1 MSTIQHKLVV
11 SDFDFDAIKLN
22 LKSFLQGQKQFQ
34 DYDFEGSSLNILLDI
49 LSYNTHYLAYLANM
63 ATNELYLDSA
73 DIRNNIVS
81 LAKMI
86 GYTPSSPRAPMASID
101 VTLNNASG
109 TSVTMNKGTVFTTSV
124 DDISYQYVTNSDVT
138 ITPSAGIYKFN
149 GVSIYEGTLVTFK
162 YTADTTD
169 VDQRFII
176 PSARADT
183 STLLVKVQNSSSDTT
198 TETYSL
204 AGGYNNVTGESKV
217 YYIQEGQ
224 DGKYEIYFGD
234 GVNGKSLADGN
245 IVILEYIVTNIEDS
259 NGASSFTLSGN
270 IGGFT
275 NATISTVS
283 SSQGGAAGETDE
295 SIRLNAPLN
304 YAAQE
309 RAVTTTDYETLVKQI
324 YPNALSVSA
333 WGGEDDE
340 TPRYGI
346 VKIGIKAASGSTLT
360 ETTKQDIVNKLKP
373 YNVASVSPQ
382 IVDPETTSVL
392 LTSTV
397 KYNTSTTTKSNDT
410 LKSEI
415 ITAITNYNTNTLQK
429 FDSIYRHSKL
439 TGIIDNVDNSI
450 LSNITTVKI
459 RKSFTPTLGSSQKYN
474 VYFRNAVFNPHTGHN
489 MAAGG
494 ILSSTGF
501 KVTGSDFEMFLDDD
515 GSGNVRRYYLSSGI
529 RTYANESQ
537 GTINYTTGDIT
548 LNSLNVASISN
559 IRAVTSTVIEIT
571 ITPDSNDV
579 VPVRDQIVEIDV
591 SNSGITVTA
600 DTFVGGSADA
610 GVGYTTTSSY

>member
-1 MSTIQHKLVV
+1 MSNKLVV
-11 SDFDFDAIKLN
+11 SDYDFDAIKSN
-22 LKSFLQGQKQFQ
+22 LKSFLQGQSQFQ
-34 DYDFEGSSLNILLDI
+34 DYDFEGSSLSILLDI

-63 ATNELYLDSA
+63 STNELYLDSA

-101 VTLNNASG
+101 VTLNNATG
-109 TSVTMNKGTVFTTSV
+109 TSVTMGKGTVFTTSV
-124 DDISYQYVTNSDVT
+124 DNTSYQYVTNSDVT
-138 ITPSAGIYKFN
+138 ITPLAGIYKF
-149 GVSIYEGTLVTFK
+149 SSLPIYEGTLVTFK
-162 YTADTTD
+162 YTVDSTD
-169 VDQRFII
+169 VDQKFIV
-176 PSARADT
+176 PSAKADT

-198 TETYSL
+198 TETYVL
-204 AGGYNNVTGESKV
+204 AGGYNNVTASSKV
-217 YYIQEGQ
+217 YFIQEGQ

-234 GVNGKSLADGN
+234 GVNGKALADGN
-245 IVILEYIVTNIEDS
+245 IIILEYIVTNITDS

-275 NATISTVS
+275 DVTISTVS
-283 SSQGGAAGETDE
+283 SSQGGALGETDD
-295 SIRLNAPLN
+295 SIRLNAPLQ
-304 YAAQE
+304 YAAQD
-309 RAVTTTDYETLVKQI
+309 RAVTTTDYETLVQSI

-346 VKIGIKAASGSTLT
+346 VKIGVKAASGSTLT
-360 ETTKQDIVNKLKP
+360 ETTKQSIIDSLKP
-373 YNVASVSPQ
+373 YNVASVAPQ

-397 KYNTSTTTKSNDT
+397 KYNTGTTTKSSDT

-415 ITAITNYNTNTLQK
+415 ITSITNYNTNTLQK

-439 TGIIDNVDNSI
+439 TGLIDSVDTSI
-450 LSNITTVKI
+450 LSNITIVKI
-459 RKSFTPTLGSSQKYN
+459 RKSLTPTLLSSNKYDI
-474 VYFRNAVFNPHTGHN
+474 YFRNALFNPHSGHN
-489 MAAGG
+489 TAAGG

-501 KVTGSDFEMFLDDD
+501 KIDGNDNEMFFDDD
-515 GSGNVRRYYLSSGI
+515 GAGNVRMYYLTSGI
-529 RTYANESQ
+529 RTYQNNTQ
-537 GTINYTTGDIT
+537 GTINYANGQIT
-548 LNSLNVASISN
+548 VNSLNVASISN
-559 IRAVTSTVIEIT
+559 IRGVTSTVIELT
-571 ITPDSNDV
+571 VTPDSNDI

-591 SNSGITVTA
+591 SNSNITVSA
-600 DTFVGGSADA
+600 DSFVGGSADA

>member
-1 MSTIQHKLVV
+1 MAHHKLVV
-11 SDFDFDAIKLN
+11 SDYDFDAIKLN
-22 LKSFLQGQKQFQ
+22 LKSFLQGQTQFQ

-63 ATNELYLDSA
+63 STNELYLDSA

-101 VTLNNASG
+101 VTLNNATG

-124 DDISYQYVTNSDVT
+124 DNTSYQYVTNSDVT
-138 ITPSAGIYKFN
+138 ITPVSGIYKFN
-149 GVSIYEGTLVTFK
+149 DLSIYEGTLVTFK
-162 YTADTTD
+162 YTVDSTD
-169 VDQRFII
+169 VDQRFIV
-176 PSARADT
+176 PSAKADT

-204 AGGYNNVTGESKV
+204 AGGYNNVTSTSKV
-217 YYIQEGQ
+217 YFIQEGQ

-234 GVNGKSLADGN
+234 GVNGASLSDGN

-259 NGASSFTLSGN
+259 NGASSFSLSGT

-275 NATISTVS
+275 DVTISTVS
-283 SSQGGAAGETDE
+283 SAQGGALGETDE
-295 SIRLNAPLN
+295 SIRLNAPLQ
-304 YAAQE
+304 YAAQD
-309 RAVTTTDYETLVKQI
+309 RAVTTTDYETLVQSI

-360 ETTKQDIVNKLKP
+360 ETTKQDIVNKLRP

-397 KYNTSTTTKSNDT
+397 KYNTSTTTKSSDT

-439 TGIIDNVDNSI
+439 TGLIDSVDTSI
-450 LSNITTVKI
+450 LSNITTIKI
-459 RKSFTPTLGSSQKYN
+459 RKSFTPILSSSEKYN
-474 VYFRNAVFNPHTGHN
+474 TYFRNSLFNPHTGHN
-489 MAAGG
+489 TTAGG

-515 GSGNVRRYYLSSGI
+515 GQGNVRRYYLASGI
-529 RTYANESQ
+529 RTYANDTQ
-537 GTINYTTGDIT
+537 GTIDYATGEIA

-559 IRAVTSTVIEIT
+559 IRGATSTVVEIT
-571 ITPDSNDV
+571 VTPDSNDI

-591 SNSGITVTA
+591 TNSGITVTA